1 MLTWTGR
8 DASNVTNSATGQE
21 NALPP
26 GIAHEVFIAEPQSPQ
41 DIHTAPTDPVKE
53 PTLNPVQSSNVF
65 DEEAADIAQVH
76 RDSELFEFEL
86 STSPPCVNVKG
97 NLRRNLE
104 FWKRIGTSSFIL
116 NVIERGY
123 LLPFVSFPEPA
134 VFKNNRSSL
143 SHAEF
148 VEEAIQDLVESGRVV
163 ETNVPPRVVNP
174 LSVSVQ
180 ANGKK
185 RLILDLRY
193 VNKFLRKMHVKYED
207 WKTAMSYFA
216 RGEYMFSFDLKSGYH
231 HVEIFEGHQ
240 TYLGFSWKHSN
251 SNQVKFYV
259 FTVLPFG
266 LSSAP
271 HVFTK
276 ILKPLEKHWRH
287 QGICVAVFLDDG
299 WGIEKDSQV
308 CSIVA
313 DAVRTDLFKAGFVTN
328 EDKSVWI
335 PSQRLDWLGITWDSA
350 SGTIEIVDR
359 RVAKIT
365 STIDSII
372 DSDFVLSARRL
383 ASFTGQIISRAP
395 VSGNISRIM
404 TRHCIMSTLS
414 AQHWDSKVKMDP
426 YSIEELYFW
435 KNNLCQWYRVRFS
448 YYP

>member
-1 MLTWTGR
+1 MLTWTAQG
-8 DASNVTNSATGQE
+8 ALNVTKSATGQE

-26 GIAHEVFIAEPQSPQ
+26 RIAHEVLIAESHSPQ
-41 DIHTAPTDPVKE
+41 DTHTAPTDPVTE

-65 DEEAADIAQVH
+65 DEEVADIAQVH
-76 RDSELFEFEL
+76 CDSELFEFEL

-97 NLRRNLE
+97 NLRRNFE
-104 FWKRIGTSSFIL
+104 FWKHIGTPSFIL

-207 WKTAMSYFA
+207 WKTAMSYFS
-216 RGEYMFSFDLKSGYH
+216 RGAYMFSFDLKSRYH

-251 SNQVKFYV
+251 PIK
-259 FTVLPFG
+259 
-266 LSSAP
+266 
-271 HVFTK
+271 
-276 ILKPLEKHWRH
+276 
-287 QGICVAVFLDDG
+287 
-299 WGIEKDSQV
+299 
-308 CSIVA
+308 
-313 DAVRTDLFKAGFVTN
+313 
-328 EDKSVWI
+328 
-335 PSQRLDWLGITWDSA
+335 
-350 SGTIEIVDR
+350 
-359 RVAKIT
+359 
-365 STIDSII
+365 
-372 DSDFVLSARRL
+372 
-383 ASFTGQIISRAP
+383 
-395 VSGNISRIM
+395 
-404 TRHCIMSTLS
+404 
-414 AQHWDSKVKMDP
+414 
-426 YSIEELYFW
+426 
-435 KNNLCQWYRVRFS
+435 
-448 YYP
+448 